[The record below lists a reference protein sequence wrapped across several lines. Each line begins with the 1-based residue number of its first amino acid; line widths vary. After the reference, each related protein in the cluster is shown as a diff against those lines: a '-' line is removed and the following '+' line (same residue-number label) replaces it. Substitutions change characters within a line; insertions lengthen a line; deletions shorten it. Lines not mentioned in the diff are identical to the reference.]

1 MRRRTS
7 LFLGAML
14 TMLALVVAGCGGSD
28 DADEEEA
35 AAPPSSAA
43 GAVPFDRAFVD
54 GMVPHHEEAI
64 AMAKEAK
71 TAGLSEPD
79 LVKIADAIIA
89 TQQKEIDQ
97 MRRWREEWFGSP
109 EIDPDGA
116 DTLGLSMDEMGMQHD
131 AADLSTADDVDAMF
145 ATMMIDHHN
154 GAIAMAEL
162 ARTKGQHAEV
172 RELAVVIIEAQ
183 EREVATMRGHAS
195 VHH

>member
-1 MRRRTS
+1 MRKPTN
-7 LFLGAML
+7 LLLGVLLAV
-14 TMLALVVAGCGGSD
+14 LALVVAGCGGND
-28 DADEEEA
+28 GADQEA
-35 AAPPSSAA
+35 AAPSSSAP
-43 GAVPFDRAFVD
+43 GAVPFDRAFID

-71 TAGLSEPD
+71 TAGLSEPE
-79 LVKIADAIIA
+79 LVQIADAIIA

-97 MRRWREEWFGSP
+97 MRGWREDWYGSP
-109 EIDPDGA
+109 EIDPNGA

-131 AADLSTADDVDAMF
+131 AADLSDADDVDATF

-154 GAIAMAEL
+154 GAITMAEL

-172 RELAVVIIEAQ
+172 RELADAIIEAQ
-183 EREVATMRGHAS
+183 EREVATMREHAS

>member
-1 MRRRTS
+1 MRRRTT
-7 LFLGAML
+7 LLLGAVL
-14 TMLALVVAGCGGSD
+14 GTLALVAVAGCGDNDGGGQ
-28 DADEEEA
+28 EA
-35 AAPPSSAA
+35 AAPSSSAA
-43 GAVPFDRAFVD
+43 GAVPFDRAFID

-89 TQQKEIDQ
+89 SQQTEIDK
-97 MRRWREEWFGSP
+97 MRRWREDWFGSP
-109 EIDPDGA
+109 EIDPNGA

-131 AADLSTADDVDAMF
+131 AADLSGADDVDATF
-145 ATMMIDHHN
+145 AAMMIDHHN

-162 ARTKGQHAEV
+162 ARTKGQHAEL
-172 RELAVVIIEAQ
+172 RELADAIVEAQ
-183 EREVATMRGHAS
+183 EREVATMREHAS